1 MGLLSRAAYT
11 CNSSHDDN
19 LPDLTTQPLGSVNCA
34 IILSFLRGF
43 YG

>member
-11 CNSSHDDN
+11 CNSSCNDN
-19 LPDLTTQPLGSVNCA
+19 LPDLTMQPFGSVNCA
-34 IILSFLRGF
+34 IIMPFLRGF